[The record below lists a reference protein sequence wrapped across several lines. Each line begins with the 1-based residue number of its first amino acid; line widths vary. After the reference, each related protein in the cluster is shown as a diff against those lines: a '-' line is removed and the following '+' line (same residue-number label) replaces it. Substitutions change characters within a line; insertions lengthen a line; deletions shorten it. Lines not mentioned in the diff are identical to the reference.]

1 MASVRVFLQFH
12 IHTWSVENSL
22 WTLTMTTVCSKF
34 YFPVSILGP
43 RLFNVFINDLFDF
56 IKDAQ
61 LLSFADDNAI
71 ATLSN
76 SVDNLI
82 PEAQKESENV
92 IDWFPL
98 NEMVE
103 NPDKFQAWKIKEL
116 LRASNL

>member
-1 MASVRVFLQFH
+1 
-12 IHTWSVENSL
+12 
-22 WTLTMTTVCSKF
+22 MTTVCSKF

-103 NPDKFQAWKIKEL
+103 NPDKFQAWEIKEL